1 MGTLTIFCAGA
12 SIDVLPAKKVKNIL
26 VNVFGNGIS
35 EKTIM
40 DTKRMFTYAG
50 TEIRFQDS
58 GGYQIYRAE
67 EENKEMTFD
76 PNLPLMRS
84 DKTINVS
91 PKHVVETACR
101 LQPDMMTTLDYP
113 IRKISD
119 RGEQEQEFLR
129 KLGFNMKWAIE
140 TAFLRKRYCP
150 NIQLF
155 IPVQCYDLDQFHL
168 FHNSI
173 QYLSYDGLS
182 MPLRNLR
189 LEEIALFLLRFRQLG
204 IKKVHL
210 LGSTS
215 FFVMALSAF
224 FARHFFEWVSLD
236 ATSWRLTAEYKGYLN
251 PNDLSWEYIGDDV
264 LIDENI
270 PMMCQCPFCENR
282 TFTFIKNLPY
292 MDKVA
297 LLRSH
302 NFWVTKK
309 AAKDLYANAG
319 NLVNFERFLRIRSS
333 NVTEIEDLIKCLSL
347 IDVFKNEDITILVHA
362 TYS

>member
-1 MGTLTIFCAGA
+1 
-12 SIDVLPAKKVKNIL
+12 
-26 VNVFGNGIS
+26 
-35 EKTIM
+35 
-40 DTKRMFTYAG
+40 
-50 TEIRFQDS
+50 
-58 GGYQIYRAE
+58 
-67 EENKEMTFD
+67 MTFD

-101 LQPDMMTTLDYP
+101 LQPDMMTSLDYP

-119 RGEQEQEFLR
+119 RGAQEHEFLR

-140 TAFLRKRYCP
+140 TAYLRKRYCP

-173 QYLSYDGLS
+173 QHLSFDGLS
-182 MPLRNLR
+182 MPLRNLE
-189 LEEIALFLLRFRQLG
+189 LKEIALFLLRFHQSG
-204 IKKVHL
+204 VKKVHL

-215 FFVMALSAF
+215 FFVMALAAY

-264 LIDENI
+264 LIDEKI

-302 NFWVTKK
+302 NFWVTEK

-319 NLVNFERFLRIRSS
+319 DLVNFERFLRIRSP
-333 NVTEIEDLIKCLSL
+333 NITEIEDLIKCLSL
-347 IDVFKNEDITILVHA
+347 IDGFKNEDITTLKPFFGNA
-362 TYS
+362 N